1 MAAINGKVYLVGAGP
16 GDPKLITL
24 KGIECLQRADV
35 VIYDLL
41 INVKLLEHCPAHT
54 EKIYGGKMIGEQEKR
69 QAEIDR
75 LMIRHARTGKTVVRL
90 KGGDPFIF
98 GRGGEE
104 ALTLVE
110 AGIDFEI
117 VPGITSAIAAPA
129 YAGIPLTHRS
139 YSSSVALVTGHS
151 AALKA
156 DSAIRWEQLAT
167 GVDTLVILMGVGH
180 LREIAGRLIQHG
192 RSPETPISLVHWGT
206 TPQQKTLEG
215 TLADIAQKAEAVN
228 FRNPAAIVVGDVNTV
243 ARTTSVGLTKSRFS
257 VVGLS
262 SPAPGR
268 KPATFAEYLES
279 YGAEVIQFPTI
290 ETQPIPD
297 NTPLDRAIVIN
308 LSMYNWVIFTSVNA
322 VEYFYHYLRENGKD
336 SRLLGNARICAVG
349 QKTVETLDQIGIR
362 ADYVPSQY
370 RGAVLAAE
378 LEGVEGQKILLPRAL
393 IGTDDLPNG
402 LRDRGAIV
410 DTIPIYETVKAGA
423 EGRETLKA
431 DLQNGRIDMV
441 TFTSSSTVTNFLEM
455 FRSHSSATLLNQ
467 VHIAVI
473 GPSTEA
479 TAKANG
485 LTVDI
490 VAKQA
495 SVESLAEEIV
505 EFYTGKE
512 RKNESKKD

>member
-41 INVKLLEHCPAHT
+41 INVKLLEHCPAHI
-54 EKIYGGKMIGEQEKR
+54 EKIYGGKMIGEQEQR
-69 QAEIDR
+69 QSEIND
-75 LMIRHARTGKTVVRL
+75 LMIRHARAGKTVVRL

-110 AGIDFEI
+110 AGIDFEV

-139 YSSSVALVTGHS
+139 YSSSVAFVTGHS
-151 AALKA
+151 AALQT

-167 GVDTLVILMGVGH
+167 GVDTLVVLMGVGH

-192 RSPETPISLVHWGT
+192 RSPETPISLVYWGT

-215 TLADIAQKAEAVN
+215 TLADIAQKAEGVN
-228 FRNPAAIVVGDVNTV
+228 FRNPAAIVVGDVN
-243 ARTTSVGLTKSRFS
+243 ALREQLGWFD
-257 VVGLS
+257 
-262 SPAPGR
+262 R
-268 KPATFAEYLES
+268 KPLFGRRIIVTRARAQASDFAECLES

-290 ETQPIPD
+290 ETQPILD
-297 NTPLDRAIVIN
+297 NAALDRAIAQ
-308 LSMYNWVIFTSVNA
+308 LATYNWVIFTSVNA
-322 VEYFYHYLRENGKD
+322 VEYFYRHLRENGKD
-336 SRLLGNARICAVG
+336 ARSLGNARICAVG
-349 QKTVETLDQIGIR
+349 QKTVAALDQIGIR

-370 RGAVLAAE
+370 RGATLAAE
-378 LEGVEGQKILLPRAL
+378 LEGVKGQKILLPRAW
-393 IGTDDLPNG
+393 IAADDLPNG

-410 DTIPIYETVKAGA
+410 DAIPIYETIKAGA
-423 EGRETLKA
+423 EGREALEA
-431 DLQNGRIDMV
+431 DLHNGRIDMV

-455 FRSHSSATLLNQ
+455 FGSHPSAALLDQ

-473 GPSTEA
+473 GPSTTA
-479 TAKANG
+479 TAEAKG

-505 EFYTGKE
+505 KFYTPKE
-512 RKNESKKD
+512 KEK

>member
-1 MAAINGKVYLVGAGP
+1 MTAMNGKVYLVGAGP

-54 EKIYGGKMIGEQEKR
+54 KKIYGGKMIGEQEQR
-69 QAEIDR
+69 QAEIDD
-75 LMIRHARTGKTVVRL
+75 LMIRHAKTGKTVVRL

-110 AGIDFEI
+110 AGIDFEV

-139 YSSSVALVTGHS
+139 YSSSVAFVTGHS
-151 AALKA
+151 AALQA

-180 LREIAGRLIQHG
+180 LREIAARLIQHG
-192 RSPETPISLVHWGT
+192 RSPDTPISLVHWGT

-215 TLADIAQKAEAVN
+215 TLADIAQKSEAVN
-228 FRNPAAIVVGDVNTV
+228 FRNPAAIVVGDVNVLREQLRWFDQKPLFGRRIIVTR
-243 ARTTSVGLTKSRFS
+243 ARAQASD
-257 VVGLS
+257 
-262 SPAPGR
+262 
-268 KPATFAEYLES
+268 FAECLES

-290 ETQPIPD
+290 ETKPIL
-297 NTPLDRAIVIN
+297 NNAALDRATDQ
-308 LSMYNWVIFTSVNA
+308 LAMYNWVIFTSVNA
-322 VEYFYHYLRENGKD
+322 VEYFYCQLRENGKD
-336 SRLLGNARICAVG
+336 TRSFGNARICAVG
-349 QKTVETLDQIGIR
+349 QKTVAALDQIGIL

-370 RGAVLAAE
+370 RGVVLAAE
-378 LEGVEGQKILLPRAL
+378 LEGVEGQKILLPRAS
-393 IGTDDLPNG
+393 IAADDLPNG

-423 EGRETLKA
+423 EGREALEA
-431 DLQNGRIDMV
+431 DLHNGRIDMV

-455 FRSHSSATLLNQ
+455 FGSPPSTALLDQ

-479 TAKANG
+479 TVKAHG
-485 LTVDI
+485 FTADI
-490 VAKQA
+490 VAQQA
-495 SVESLAEEIV
+495 SVESLVEEIV
-505 EFYTGKE
+505 AFYTPKE
-512 RKNESKKD
+512 KEK

>member
-54 EKIYGGKMIGEQEKR
+54 EKIYGGKLIGEQAQR
-69 QAEIDR
+69 QAEIDD
-75 LMIRHARTGKTVVRL
+75 LMIRHARAGKTVVRL

-104 ALTLVE
+104 ALTLVG

-139 YSSSVALVTGHS
+139 YSSSVAFVTGHS

-156 DSAIRWEQLAT
+156 DSTIRWEQLAT
-167 GVDTLVILMGVGH
+167 GVDTLVVLMGVGH
-180 LREIAGRLIQHG
+180 LREIAARLIQHG
-192 RSPETPISLVHWGT
+192 RSPDTPISLIHWGT

-215 TLADIAQKAEAVN
+215 TLSDIVQKADAAN
-228 FRNPAAIVVGDVNTV
+228 FRNPAAIVIGKVNTL
-243 ARTTSVGLTKSRFS
+243 RKQLGWFD
-257 VVGLS
+257 
-262 SPAPGR
+262 R
-268 KPATFAEYLES
+268 KPLFDRRIIVTRARAQASDFAECLQS

-297 NTPLDRAIVIN
+297 NAALDQAIAQ
-308 LSMYNWVIFTSVNA
+308 LGTYNWIIFTSVNA
-322 VEYFYHYLRENGKD
+322 VEYFYRHLRENGKD
-336 SRLLGNARICAVG
+336 ARSLGNACICAVG
-349 QKTVETLDQIGIR
+349 SKTVAALDQIGIR
-362 ADYVPSQY
+362 TDYVPSQA
-370 RGAVLAAE
+370 RGAIVAAE
-378 LEGVEGQKILLPRAL
+378 LEGVRGQKILLPRAS
-393 IGTDDLPNG
+393 IAADDLPNG
-402 LRDRGAIV
+402 LHDRGAIV

-423 EGRETLKA
+423 DGRATIEGNLR
-431 DLQNGRIDMV
+431 NGRIDMV
-441 TFTSSSTVTNFLEM
+441 TFTSSSTITNFLEM
-455 FRSHSSATLLNQ
+455 FDSYPPAVLLNQ
-467 VHIAVI
+467 AHIAVI
-473 GPSTEA
+473 GPSTA
-479 TAKANG
+479 STAKAHG
-485 LTVDI
+485 LTIDI
-490 VAKQA
+490 VAKKA

-505 EFYTGKE
+505 KFYTRKE
-512 RKNESKKD
+512 KQT

>member
-24 KGIECLQRADV
+24 KGIECLRRADV

-41 INVKLLEHCPAHT
+41 INVKLLEHCPVHT
-54 EKIYGGKMIGEQEKR
+54 EKIYGGKMIGEQEER
-69 QAEIDR
+69 QTEIDD
-75 LMIRHARTGKTVVRL
+75 LMIRHATAGKTVVRL

-110 AGIDFEI
+110 AGIDFEV

-139 YSSSVALVTGHS
+139 YSSSVAFVTGHS

-167 GVDTLVILMGVGH
+167 SVDTLVILMGVGH
-180 LREIAGRLIQHG
+180 LREIAERLIQHG
-192 RSPETPISLVHWGT
+192 RSPNTPVSLVHWGT
-206 TPQQKTLEG
+206 TPQQKTVTG
-215 TLADIAQKAEAVN
+215 TLVDIAQKAEAVN
-228 FRNPAAIVVGDVNTV
+228 YRNPAVIVVGDVSILHKQLRWFDQKPLFGRRIIVTR
-243 ARTTSVGLTKSRFS
+243 ARAQASD
-257 VVGLS
+257 
-262 SPAPGR
+262 
-268 KPATFAEYLES
+268 FAECLES

-297 NTPLDRAIVIN
+297 NAALDRAIAQ
-308 LSMYNWVIFTSVNA
+308 LATYNWVIFTSVNA
-322 VEYFYHYLRENGKD
+322 VQYFYRHLRENGKD
-336 SRLLGNARICAVG
+336 ARSLGNARICAVG
-349 QKTVETLDQIGIR
+349 QKTVAALDQIGIH

-370 RGAVLAAE
+370 RGVVLAAE
-378 LEGVEGQKILLPRAL
+378 LEGVAGQKILLPCAS
-393 IGTDDLPNG
+393 IAADDLPNG

-410 DTIPIYETVKAGA
+410 DTIPIYETIKVGA
-423 EGRETLKA
+423 EGRETLEV
-431 DLQNGRIDMV
+431 DLHNGRIDMV

-455 FRSHSSATLLNQ
+455 FDSHSSAALLNQ

-479 TAKANG
+479 AAKANG

-495 SVESLAEEIV
+495 FVESLAEEIV
-505 EFYTGKE
+505 EFYREKE
-512 RKNESKKD
+512 KEK

>member
-54 EKIYGGKMIGEQEKR
+54 EKIYGGKMIGEQEER
-69 QAEIDR
+69 QAEIDG
-75 LMIRHARTGKTVVRL
+75 LMIRHAKAGKTVVRL

-129 YAGIPLTHRS
+129 YAGIPLTHRN
-139 YSSSVALVTGHS
+139 YSSSVAFVTGHS

-156 DSAIRWEQLAT
+156 DSTIHWQQLAT

-180 LREIAGRLIQHG
+180 LHEIAERLIQYG
-192 RSPETPISLVHWGT
+192 RAPDTPISLVHWGT

-215 TLADIAQKAEAVN
+215 TLADIAEKAEAVS
-228 FRNPAAIVVGDVNTV
+228 FRNPAAIVVGNINALREQLGWFD
-243 ARTTSVGLTKSRFS
+243 
-257 VVGLS
+257 
-262 SPAPGR
+262 R
-268 KPATFAEYLES
+268 KPLFGRRIIVTRARAQASDFAEFLES

-290 ETQPIPD
+290 ETRATPD
-297 NTPLDRAIVIN
+297 NAMLDRAIAQ
-308 LSMYNWVIFTSVNA
+308 LATYNWVIFTSVNA
-322 VEYFYHYLRENGKD
+322 VDYFYRHLRTNGKD
-336 SRLLGNARICAVG
+336 TRSLRNARICAVG
-349 QKTVETLDQIGIR
+349 EKTVAALDQVGIR
-362 ADYVPSQY
+362 ADYVPTQY

-378 LEGVEGQKILLPRAL
+378 LEDVKGQKILLPRAS
-393 IGTDDLPNG
+393 IAADDLPNG
-402 LRDRGAIV
+402 LRDRGAVV
-410 DTIPIYETVKAGA
+410 DAIPIYETVKTGA
-423 EGRETLKA
+423 EGRDALEA
-431 DLQNGRIDMV
+431 DLHNGRIDMV
-441 TFTSSSTVTNFLEM
+441 TFTSSSTVTNLLEI
-455 FRSHSSATLLNQ
+455 FDSHSLAALLDQ

-473 GPSTEA
+473 GPSTAATVEA
-479 TAKANG
+479 HG
-485 LTVDI
+485 LTADI
-490 VAKQA
+490 IAKKA
-495 SVESLAEEIV
+495 SVEVLAEEIV
-505 EFYTGKE
+505 MFYTGKE
-512 RKNESKKD
+512 KKK

>member
-24 KGIECLQRADV
+24 KGIECLQHADV

-54 EKIYGGKMIGEQEKR
+54 EKIYGGKMIGEQEER
-69 QAEIDR
+69 QAEIDD
-75 LMIRHARTGKTVVRL
+75 LMIQHAKAGKTVVRL

-110 AGIDFEI
+110 AGINFEV

-129 YAGIPLTHRS
+129 YAGIPLTHRN
-139 YSSSVALVTGHS
+139 YSSSVAFVTGHS

-156 DSAIRWEQLAT
+156 DSAVRWEQLAT

-180 LREIAGRLIQHG
+180 LREIAERLVQHG
-192 RSPETPISLVHWGT
+192 RAPDTPISLIHWGT
-206 TPQQKTLEG
+206 TPQQETLEG
-215 TLADIAQKAEAVN
+215 TLANIAQKAEEVN
-228 FRNPAAIVVGDVNTV
+228 FRNPAAIVVGDVNALREQLGWFDQKPLFGRRIIVTR
-243 ARTTSVGLTKSRFS
+243 ARAQASD
-257 VVGLS
+257 
-262 SPAPGR
+262 
-268 KPATFAEYLES
+268 FAECLES

-290 ETQPIPD
+290 ETRPIPD
-297 NTPLDRAIVIN
+297 NAVLDRAIAQ
-308 LSMYNWVIFTSVNA
+308 LATYNWIIFTSVNA
-322 VEYFYHYLRENGKD
+322 VEYFYRHLRENGKD
-336 SRLLGNARICAVG
+336 TRSLGKARICAVG
-349 QKTVETLDQIGIR
+349 QKTVAALDKIGIR

-378 LEGVEGQKILLPRAL
+378 LEGVEGQKILLPRAS
-393 IGTDDLPNG
+393 IAADDLPNG
-402 LRDRGAIV
+402 LQDRGAVV
-410 DTIPIYETVKAGA
+410 DAIPIYETVKAGA
-423 EGRETLKA
+423 EGREALET
-431 DLQNGRIDMV
+431 DLYNGRIDMV

-455 FRSHSSATLLNQ
+455 LDSQPSTALLDQ

-473 GPSTEA
+473 GPSTEV
-479 TAKANG
+479 TANANG

-490 VAKQA
+490 IAKQA
-495 SVESLAEEIV
+495 SVESLAAEIIK
-505 EFYTGKE
+505 FYREKGKE
-512 RKNESKKD
+512 K

>member
-1 MAAINGKVYLVGAGP
+1 MTAMNGKVYLVGAGP

-54 EKIYGGKMIGEQEKR
+54 KKIYGGKMIGEQEQR
-69 QAEIDR
+69 QAEIDD
-75 LMIRHARTGKTVVRL
+75 LMIRHAKTGKTVVRL

-110 AGIDFEI
+110 AGIDFEV

-139 YSSSVALVTGHS
+139 YSSSVAFVTGHS
-151 AALKA
+151 AALQA

-180 LREIAGRLIQHG
+180 LREIAARLIQHG
-192 RSPETPISLVHWGT
+192 RSPDTPISLVHWGT

-215 TLADIAQKAEAVN
+215 TLADIAQKSEAVN
-228 FRNPAAIVVGDVNTV
+228 FRNPAAIVVGDVNVLREQLRWFDQKPLFGRRIIVTR
-243 ARTTSVGLTKSRFS
+243 ARAQASD
-257 VVGLS
+257 
-262 SPAPGR
+262 
-268 KPATFAEYLES
+268 FAECLES

-297 NTPLDRAIVIN
+297 NAALGRAIAQ
-308 LSMYNWVIFTSVNA
+308 LSTYNWVIFTSVNA
-322 VEYFYHYLRENGKD
+322 VEYFYRHLRENSKD
-336 SRLLGNARICAVG
+336 TRSFGNARICAVG
-349 QKTVETLDQIGIR
+349 QKTVAALDQIGIR

-378 LEGVEGQKILLPRAL
+378 LEGVVGQKILLPRAS
-393 IGTDDLPNG
+393 IAADDLPNG

-423 EGRETLKA
+423 EGREVLEA
-431 DLQNGRIDMV
+431 DLHNGRIDMV

-455 FRSHSSATLLNQ
+455 FGSPPSTALLDQ

-479 TAKANG
+479 TVKAHG
-485 LTVDI
+485 FTADI
-490 VAKQA
+490 LAQQA

-505 EFYTGKE
+505 KFYTGKE
-512 RKNESKKD
+512 KRT

>member
-1 MAAINGKVYLVGAGP
+1 MAAMNGKIYLVGAGP

-54 EKIYGGKMIGEQEKR
+54 EKIYGGKMIGEQEQR
-69 QAEIDR
+69 QAEIDH
-75 LMIRHARTGKTVVRL
+75 LMIRYAKAGKIVVRL

-104 ALTLVE
+104 ALTLVD

-129 YAGIPLTHRS
+129 YAGIPLTHRN
-139 YSSSVALVTGHS
+139 YSSSVAFVTGHS

-156 DSAIRWEQLAT
+156 DSTIHWEQLAT
-167 GVDTLVILMGVGH
+167 GIDTLVVLMGVGH
-180 LREIAGRLIQHG
+180 LREIAERLVQHG
-192 RSPETPISLVHWGT
+192 RSPDTPISLIHWGT

-228 FRNPAAIVVGDVNTV
+228 FRNPAAIVVGDVN
-243 ARTTSVGLTKSRFS
+243 ALRGQ
-257 VVGLS
+257 LS
-262 SPAPGR
+262 WFDR
-268 KPATFAEYLES
+268 KPLFGRRIIVTRARAQASDFAERLES

-290 ETQPIPD
+290 ETQPIP
-297 NTPLDRAIVIN
+297 NNAVLDEVITQ
-308 LSMYNWVIFTSVNA
+308 LGTYNWVIFTSVNA
-322 VEYFYHYLRENGKD
+322 VNYFYHRLRENGKD
-336 SRLLGNARICAVG
+336 TRSFGNARICAVG
-349 QKTVETLDQIGIR
+349 QKTVAALDQIGVR
-362 ADYVPSQY
+362 VDYVPSQY

-378 LEGVEGQKILLPRAL
+378 LEDVNGQKILLPRAS
-393 IGTDDLPNG
+393 IAADDLPNG

-410 DTIPIYETVKAGA
+410 DVIPIYETVKAGV
-423 EGRETLKA
+423 EGREALEA
-431 DLQNGRIDMV
+431 DLHTGRIDMV

-455 FRSHSSATLLNQ
+455 FDSTPPAARLDQ
-467 VHIAVI
+467 VLIAVI

-479 TAKANG
+479 TAKAHG

-495 SVESLAEEIV
+495 SVEALVEEII
-505 EFYTGKE
+505 EFYREKE
-512 RKNESKKD
+512 RQK

>member
-1 MAAINGKVYLVGAGP
+1 MTAMNGKVYLVGAGP

-54 EKIYGGKMIGEQEKR
+54 KKIYGGKMIGEQEQR
-69 QAEIDR
+69 QAEIDD
-75 LMIRHARTGKTVVRL
+75 LMIRHARAGKTVVRL

-110 AGIDFEI
+110 AGIDFEV

-139 YSSSVALVTGHS
+139 YSSSVAFITGHS
-151 AALKA
+151 AALQA

-180 LREIAGRLIQHG
+180 LHEIVARLIQHG
-192 RSPETPISLVHWGT
+192 RSPETPISLIHWGT

-215 TLADIAQKAEAVN
+215 TLTDIAEKAETVN
-228 FRNPAAIVVGDVNTV
+228 FRNPAAIVVGDVNALREQLNWFDQKPLFGRRVIVTR
-243 ARTTSVGLTKSRFS
+243 ARAQASG
-257 VVGLS
+257 
-262 SPAPGR
+262 
-268 KPATFAEYLES
+268 FAECLES

-290 ETQPIPD
+290 ETEPIPD
-297 NTPLDRAIVIN
+297 NAALDRAIAQ
-308 LSMYNWVIFTSVNA
+308 LSTYNWVIFTSVNA
-322 VEYFYHYLRENGKD
+322 VEYFYRHLRENGKD
-336 SRLLGNARICAVG
+336 ARSLGDARICAVG
-349 QKTVETLDQIGIR
+349 QKTVATLDQIGIR

-370 RGAVLAAE
+370 RGTVLAAE
-378 LEGVEGQKILLPRAL
+378 LEGVDGQKILLPRAS
-393 IGTDDLPNG
+393 IAADDLPNG

-423 EGRETLKA
+423 EGREALEA
-431 DLQNGRIDMV
+431 DLHNGRIDMV

-455 FRSHSSATLLNQ
+455 FGSPPSTALLDQ

-479 TAKANG
+479 TVEAHR

-505 EFYTGKE
+505 KFYTGKE
-512 RKNESKKD
+512 KWI

>member
-41 INVKLLEHCPAHT
+41 INVELLEHCPAHT
-54 EKIYGGKMIGEQEKR
+54 EKIYGGKMIGEQEER
-69 QAEIDR
+69 QAEIDD
-75 LMIRHARTGKTVVRL
+75 LMIQHAKVGKTVVRL

-110 AGIDFEI
+110 AGINFEV

-139 YSSSVALVTGHS
+139 YSSSVAFVTGHS

-156 DSAIRWEQLAT
+156 DSGIHWEQLAT

-180 LREIAGRLIQHG
+180 LREIAARLIQHG
-192 RSPETPISLVHWGT
+192 RSPDTPISLVHWGT
-206 TPQQKTLEG
+206 TPQQKTVAG

-228 FRNPAAIVVGDVNTV
+228 FRNPAAIVVGDVNILREQLRWFDQKPLFGRRIIVTR
-243 ARTTSVGLTKSRFS
+243 ARAQASG
-257 VVGLS
+257 
-262 SPAPGR
+262 
-268 KPATFAEYLES
+268 FAECLES

-297 NTPLDRAIVIN
+297 NAALDRATAE
-308 LSMYNWVIFTSVNA
+308 LSTYNWIIFTSVNA
-322 VEYFYHYLRENGKD
+322 VEYFYRHVRTNGKD
-336 SRLLGNARICAVG
+336 TRSLGNARICAVG
-349 QKTVETLDQIGIR
+349 QKTVSALDQIGIR

-370 RGAVLAAE
+370 RGAVLAVE
-378 LEGVEGQKILLPRAL
+378 LEDVDGQKILLPRAS
-393 IGTDDLPNG
+393 IAVDDLPNG

-410 DTIPIYETVKAGA
+410 DAIPIYETIKAGA
-423 EGRETLKA
+423 EGREAVEA
-431 DLQNGRIDMV
+431 DLHNGRINMV

-455 FRSHSSATLLNQ
+455 FGSPPSTALFNR

-505 EFYTGKE
+505 EFYREKE
-512 RKNESKKD
+512 REK

>member
-54 EKIYGGKMIGEQEKR
+54 EKIYGGKLIGEQAQR
-69 QAEIDR
+69 QAEIDD
-75 LMIRHARTGKTVVRL
+75 LMIRHARAGKTVVRL

-104 ALTLVE
+104 ALTLVG

-139 YSSSVALVTGHS
+139 YSSSVAFVTGHS

-156 DSAIRWEQLAT
+156 DSTIRWEQLAT
-167 GVDTLVILMGVGH
+167 GVDTLVVLMGVGH
-180 LREIAGRLIQHG
+180 LREIAARLIQHG
-192 RSPETPISLVHWGT
+192 RSPDTPISLIHWGT

-215 TLADIAQKAEAVN
+215 TLSDIVQKADAAN
-228 FRNPAAIVVGDVNTV
+228 FRNPAAIVIGKVNTL
-243 ARTTSVGLTKSRFS
+243 RKQLGWFD
-257 VVGLS
+257 
-262 SPAPGR
+262 R
-268 KPATFAEYLES
+268 KPLFDRRIIVTRARAQASDFAECLQS

-297 NTPLDRAIVIN
+297 NAALDQAIAQ
-308 LSMYNWVIFTSVNA
+308 LATYNWVIFTSVNA
-322 VEYFYHYLRENGKD
+322 VEYFYRQLRENGKD
-336 SRLLGNARICAVG
+336 TRSLSNACICSVG
-349 QKTVETLDQIGIR
+349 SKTVAALDQIGIR
-362 ADYVPSQY
+362 TDYVPSQA
-370 RGAVLAAE
+370 RGAIVAAE
-378 LEGVEGQKILLPRAL
+378 LEGVRGQKILLPRAS
-393 IGTDDLPNG
+393 IAADDLPNG
-402 LRDRGAIV
+402 LHDRGAIV

-423 EGRETLKA
+423 DGRATIEGNLR
-431 DLQNGRIDMV
+431 NGRIDMV
-441 TFTSSSTVTNFLEM
+441 TFTSSSTITNFLEM
-455 FRSHSSATLLNQ
+455 FDSHPPAVLLNQ
-467 VHIAVI
+467 AHIAVI
-473 GPSTEA
+473 GPSTAA
-479 TAKANG
+479 TAKAHG

-490 VAKQA
+490 IAKKA

-505 EFYTGKE
+505 KFYTRKE
-512 RKNESKKD
+512 KQT

>member
-1 MAAINGKVYLVGAGP
+1 MTAMNGKVYLVGAGP

-54 EKIYGGKMIGEQEKR
+54 KKIYGGKMIGEQEQR
-69 QAEIDR
+69 QAEIDD
-75 LMIRHARTGKTVVRL
+75 LMIRHAKTGKTVVRL

-110 AGIDFEI
+110 AGIDFEV

-139 YSSSVALVTGHS
+139 YSSSVAFVTGHS
-151 AALKA
+151 AALQA

-180 LREIAGRLIQHG
+180 LREIAARLIQHG
-192 RSPETPISLVHWGT
+192 RSPDTPISLVHWGT

-215 TLADIAQKAEAVN
+215 TLADIAQKSEAVN
-228 FRNPAAIVVGDVNTV
+228 FRNPAAIVVGDVNVLREQLRWFDQKPLFGRRIIVTR
-243 ARTTSVGLTKSRFS
+243 ARAQASD
-257 VVGLS
+257 
-262 SPAPGR
+262 
-268 KPATFAEYLES
+268 FAECLES

-297 NTPLDRAIVIN
+297 NAALGRAIAQ
-308 LSMYNWVIFTSVNA
+308 LSTYNWVIFTSVNA
-322 VEYFYHYLRENGKD
+322 VEYFYRHLRENSKD
-336 SRLLGNARICAVG
+336 TRSFGNARICAVG
-349 QKTVETLDQIGIR
+349 QKTVAALDQIGIL

-370 RGAVLAAE
+370 RGVVLAAE
-378 LEGVEGQKILLPRAL
+378 LEGVEGQKILLPRAS
-393 IGTDDLPNG
+393 IAADDLPNG

-423 EGRETLKA
+423 EGREALEA
-431 DLQNGRIDMV
+431 DLHNGRIDMV

-455 FRSHSSATLLNQ
+455 FGSPPSTALLDQ

-479 TAKANG
+479 TVKAHG
-485 LTVDI
+485 FTADI
-490 VAKQA
+490 VAQQA
-495 SVESLAEEIV
+495 SVESLTEEIV
-505 EFYTGKE
+505 KFYTGKE
-512 RKNESKKD
+512 KRT

>member
-24 KGIECLQRADV
+24 RGIECLQRADV

-41 INVKLLEHCPAHT
+41 INVKVLEHCPAHT
-54 EKIYGGKMIGEQEKR
+54 KKIYGGKMIGEQQQR
-69 QAEIDR
+69 QAEIDD
-75 LMIRHARTGKTVVRL
+75 LMIQHARAGKTVVRL

-110 AGIDFEI
+110 AGIDFEV

-129 YAGIPLTHRS
+129 YAGIPLTHRN
-139 YSSSVALVTGHS
+139 YSSSVAVVTGHS

-156 DSAIRWEQLAT
+156 DSTIHWEQLAT

-180 LREIAGRLIQHG
+180 LREIAGRLIQYG
-192 RSPETPISLVHWGT
+192 RSPDTPISLVHWGT

-215 TLADIAQKAEAVN
+215 TLADIAQQAEAVN
-228 FRNPAAIVVGDVNTV
+228 FRNPAAIVVGDVNIL
-243 ARTTSVGLTKSRFS
+243 RQQLGWFD
-257 VVGLS
+257 
-262 SPAPGR
+262 R
-268 KPATFAEYLES
+268 KPLFGRRIIVTRARAQASDFAECLES

-297 NTPLDRAIVIN
+297 NAALDRAIDQ
-308 LSMYNWVIFTSVNA
+308 LSTYNWVIFTSVNA
-322 VEYFYHYLRENGKD
+322 VEYFYHHLWVNGKD
-336 SRLLGNARICAVG
+336 TRSFGNARICAVG
-349 QKTVETLDQIGIR
+349 QKTVVALNQIGIR
-362 ADYVPSQY
+362 ADYIPSQY

-378 LEGVEGQKILLPRAL
+378 LEDVAGQKILLPRAS
-393 IGTDDLPNG
+393 IAADDLPNG
-402 LRDRGAIV
+402 LQERGAIV
-410 DTIPIYETVKAGA
+410 DAIPIYETVKAGA
-423 EGRETLKA
+423 EGREALEA
-431 DLQNGRIDMV
+431 DLHNGRIDTV

-455 FRSHSSATLLNQ
+455 FDSHSSAVLLDQ

-473 GPSTEA
+473 GPSTAA
-479 TAKANG
+479 TAKAHG
-485 LTVDI
+485 LKVDM

-495 SVESLAEEIV
+495 SVESLAEGIIK
-505 EFYTGKE
+505 FYTEKE
-512 RKNESKKD
+512 KQA

>member
-1 MAAINGKVYLVGAGP
+1 MTAMNGKVYLVGAGP

-54 EKIYGGKMIGEQEKR
+54 KKIYGGKMIGEQEQR
-69 QAEIDR
+69 QAEIDD
-75 LMIRHARTGKTVVRL
+75 LMIRHAKTGKTVVRL

-104 ALTLVE
+104 ALTLVQ
-110 AGIDFEI
+110 AGIDFEV

-139 YSSSVALVTGHS
+139 YSSSVAFVTGHS
-151 AALKA
+151 AALQA

-180 LREIAGRLIQHG
+180 LREIAARLIQHG
-192 RSPETPISLVHWGT
+192 RSPDTPISLVHWGT

-215 TLADIAQKAEAVN
+215 TLADIAQKSEAVN
-228 FRNPAAIVVGDVNTV
+228 FRNPAAIVVGDVNVLREQLRWFDQKPLFGRRIIVTR
-243 ARTTSVGLTKSRFS
+243 ARAQASD
-257 VVGLS
+257 
-262 SPAPGR
+262 
-268 KPATFAEYLES
+268 FAECLES

-297 NTPLDRAIVIN
+297 NAALGRAIAQ
-308 LSMYNWVIFTSVNA
+308 LSTYNWVIFTSVNA
-322 VEYFYHYLRENGKD
+322 VEYFYRHLRENSKD
-336 SRLLGNARICAVG
+336 TRSFGNARICAVG
-349 QKTVETLDQIGIR
+349 QKTVAALDQIGIL

-370 RGAVLAAE
+370 RGVVLAAE
-378 LEGVEGQKILLPRAL
+378 LEGVEGQKILLPRAS
-393 IGTDDLPNG
+393 IAADDLPNG

-423 EGRETLKA
+423 EGREALEA
-431 DLQNGRIDMV
+431 DLHNGRIDMV

-455 FRSHSSATLLNQ
+455 FGSPPSTALLDQ

-479 TAKANG
+479 TVKAHG
-485 LTVDI
+485 FTADI
-490 VAKQA
+490 LAQQA
-495 SVESLAEEIV
+495 SVESLTEEIV
-505 EFYTGKE
+505 KFYTGKE
-512 RKNESKKD
+512 KRT

>member
-54 EKIYGGKMIGEQEKR
+54 EKIYGGKMIGEQEER
-69 QAEIDR
+69 QAEIDD
-75 LMIRHARTGKTVVRL
+75 LMIRYARAGKTVVRL

-110 AGIDFEI
+110 AGIDFEV

-139 YSSSVALVTGHS
+139 YSSSVAFVTGHS

-156 DSAIRWEQLAT
+156 DSGIRWEQLAT

-180 LREIAGRLIQHG
+180 LREIAERLIQHG
-192 RSPETPISLVHWGT
+192 RSPETPISLIHWGT
-206 TPQQKTLEG
+206 TPQQKILAG
-215 TLADIAQKAEAVN
+215 TLVDIAQKAEEVN
-228 FRNPAAIVVGDVNTV
+228 FRNPAAIVVGDVNILHEQL
-243 ARTTSVGLTKSRFS
+243 RWFD
-257 VVGLS
+257 
-262 SPAPGR
+262 R
-268 KPATFAEYLES
+268 KPLFGRRIIVTRARAQASDFAECLES

-297 NTPLDRAIVIN
+297 NAALDKAIAQ
-308 LSMYNWVIFTSVNA
+308 LSTYNWVIFTSVNA
-322 VEYFYHYLRENGKD
+322 VEYFYRYLRESGKD
-336 SRLLGNARICAVG
+336 ARSLGNAHICAVG
-349 QKTVETLDQIGIR
+349 EKTVAALDQIGIR
-362 ADYVPSQY
+362 TDYVPSQY
-370 RGAVLAAE
+370 RGTVLASE
-378 LEGVEGQKILLPRAL
+378 LEGVEGQKILLPRAS
-393 IGTDDLPNG
+393 IAADDLPNG

-410 DTIPIYETVKAGA
+410 DAIPIYETVKAGM
-423 EGRETLKA
+423 ERREALET
-431 DLQNGRIDMV
+431 DLHNGQIDMV

-455 FRSHSSATLLNQ
+455 FSSHPSAALLNQ

-479 TAKANG
+479 TAKTNG
-485 LTVDI
+485 LIVDI

-505 EFYTGKE
+505 KFYTGKE
-512 RKNESKKD
+512 K

>member
-41 INVKLLEHCPAHT
+41 INVKLLEHCPAHA
-54 EKIYGGKMIGEQEKR
+54 EKIYGGKMIGEQEQR
-69 QAEIDR
+69 QAEIDA
-75 LMIRHARTGKTVVRL
+75 LMIRHARASKTVVRL

-110 AGIDFEI
+110 AGINFEV

-129 YAGIPLTHRS
+129 YAGIPLTHRN
-139 YSSSVALVTGHS
+139 YSSSVAFVTGHS

-180 LREIAGRLIQHG
+180 LREITVRLIQHG
-192 RSPETPISLVHWGT
+192 RSPDTPISLVHWGT
-206 TPQQKTLEG
+206 TPQQKTLDG
-215 TLADIAQKAEAVN
+215 TLVDIAQKAEEVN
-228 FRNPAAIVVGDVNTV
+228 FRNPAAIVVGDVNTLREQLRWFDQKPLFGRRIIV
-243 ARTTSVGLTKSRFS
+243 TRARTQASN
-257 VVGLS
+257 
-262 SPAPGR
+262 
-268 KPATFAEYLES
+268 FAECLES

-290 ETQPIPD
+290 ETQPILD
-297 NTPLDRAIVIN
+297 NAALDKAIDQ
-308 LSMYNWVIFTSVNA
+308 LSTYNWVIFTSVNA
-322 VEYFYHYLRENGKD
+322 VEYFYRHLRANGKD
-336 SRLLGNARICAVG
+336 ARSLGNARICAVG
-349 QKTVETLDQIGIR
+349 QKTVAALDQIGIR
-362 ADYVPSQY
+362 TDYVPSQY

-378 LEGVEGQKILLPRAL
+378 LEGVKGRKILLPRAS
-393 IGTDDLPNG
+393 IAADDLPNG

-410 DTIPIYETVKAGA
+410 DAIPIYETVKAGA
-423 EGRETLKA
+423 EGREALAA
-431 DLQNGRIDMV
+431 DLYNGRIDMV

-455 FRSHSSATLLNQ
+455 FGSHPSAALLDQ

-473 GPSTEA
+473 GPSTES
-479 TAKANG
+479 TAKADG

-505 EFYTGKE
+505 KFYAGKE
-512 RKNESKKD
+512 KRT

>member
-1 MAAINGKVYLVGAGP
+1 MTAMNGKVYLVGAGP

-54 EKIYGGKMIGEQEKR
+54 KKIYGGKMIGEQEQR
-69 QAEIDR
+69 QAEIDD
-75 LMIRHARTGKTVVRL
+75 LMIRHAKTGKTVVRL

-110 AGIDFEI
+110 AGIDFEV

-139 YSSSVALVTGHS
+139 YSSSVAFVTGHS
-151 AALKA
+151 AALQA

-180 LREIAGRLIQHG
+180 LREIAARLIQHG
-192 RSPETPISLVHWGT
+192 RSPDTPISLVHWGT

-215 TLADIAQKAEAVN
+215 TLADIAQKSEAVN
-228 FRNPAAIVVGDVNTV
+228 FRNPAAIVVGKVNTLRKQLGWFDRQPLFGRRIIV
-243 ARTTSVGLTKSRFS
+243 TRARAQASD
-257 VVGLS
+257 
-262 SPAPGR
+262 
-268 KPATFAEYLES
+268 FAECLQS

-297 NTPLDRAIVIN
+297 NAALDQAIGQ
-308 LSMYNWVIFTSVNA
+308 LGTYNWVIFTSVNA
-322 VEYFYHYLRENGKD
+322 VEYFYRHLRENGKD
-336 SRLLGNARICAVG
+336 ARSLGNACICAVG
-349 QKTVETLDQIGIR
+349 SKTVAALDQIGIR
-362 ADYVPSQY
+362 TDYVPSQA
-370 RGAVLAAE
+370 RGAIVAAE
-378 LEGVEGQKILLPRAL
+378 LEGVQGQKILLPRAS
-393 IGTDDLPNG
+393 IAADDLPNG
-402 LRDRGAIV
+402 LHDRGAIV

-423 EGRETLKA
+423 EGREALEA
-431 DLQNGRIDMV
+431 DLHNGRIDMV

-455 FRSHSSATLLNQ
+455 FGSPPSTALLDQ

-479 TAKANG
+479 TVKAHG
-485 LTVDI
+485 FTADI
-490 VAKQA
+490 VAQQA
-495 SVESLAEEIV
+495 SVESLVEEIV
-505 EFYTGKE
+505 AFYTPKE
-512 RKNESKKD
+512 KEK

>member
-69 QAEIDR
+69 QTEIDD
-75 LMIRHARTGKTVVRL
+75 LMIRYAKAGKTVVRL

-110 AGIDFEI
+110 AGIDFEV

-139 YSSSVALVTGHS
+139 YSSSVAFVTGHS

-156 DSAIRWEQLAT
+156 DSTIHWERLAT

-180 LREIAGRLIQHG
+180 LREIAERLIQHG
-192 RSPETPISLVHWGT
+192 RSPDTPISLIHWGT

-215 TLADIAQKAEAVN
+215 TLVDITQKAEAVN
-228 FRNPAAIVVGDVNTV
+228 FRNPAAIIVGNVN
-243 ARTTSVGLTKSRFS
+243 ALREQLRWFD
-257 VVGLS
+257 
-262 SPAPGR
+262 R
-268 KPATFAEYLES
+268 KPLFGRRIIVTRARAQASDFAECLES
-279 YGAEVIQFPTI
+279 YGAAVIQFPTI

-297 NTPLDRAIVIN
+297 NAALDKAIDQ
-308 LSMYNWVIFTSVNA
+308 LAMYNWVIFTSVNA
-322 VEYFYHYLRENGKD
+322 VGYFYCHLREKGKD
-336 SRLLGNARICAVG
+336 TRSLGNARICAVG
-349 QKTVETLDQIGIR
+349 PKTVAALDQIGIR
-362 ADYVPSQY
+362 ADYVPSQS
-370 RGAVLAAE
+370 RGVVVGAE
-378 LEGVEGQKILLPRAL
+378 LEDVKGQKILLPRTSIAA
-393 IGTDDLPNG
+393 DDLPNG
-402 LRDRGAIV
+402 LRDRGAVV
-410 DTIPIYETVKAGA
+410 DAIPIYETVKAGA
-423 EGRETLKA
+423 EEREAIEA
-431 DLQNGRIDMV
+431 DLHNGQINMV

-455 FRSHSSATLLNQ
+455 FGSHPLAALLDQ
-467 VHIAVI
+467 AHIAVI
-473 GPSTEA
+473 GPSTAA
-479 TAKANG
+479 TAEAHG

-495 SVESLAEEIV
+495 SVESLTEEIV
-505 EFYTGKE
+505 EFYTRKDKE
-512 RKNESKKD
+512 K

>member
-41 INVKLLEHCPAHT
+41 INVKLLEHCPTHT
-54 EKIYGGKMIGEQEKR
+54 EEIYGGKMIGEQEER
-69 QAEIDR
+69 QAEIDD
-75 LMIRHARTGKTVVRL
+75 LMIRHARAGKTVVRL

-104 ALTLVE
+104 ALTLVK
-110 AGIDFEI
+110 AGIDFEV

-139 YSSSVALVTGHS
+139 YSSSVAFVTGHS

-156 DSAIRWEQLAT
+156 DSAIHWEQLAT

-180 LREIAGRLIQHG
+180 LGEIATRLVQHG
-192 RSPETPISLVHWGT
+192 RAPETPISLVHWGT

-215 TLADIAQKAEAVN
+215 TLVDIAKKAEAVN
-228 FRNPAAIVVGDVNTV
+228 FRNPAAIVVGDVN
-243 ARTTSVGLTKSRFS
+243 ALRKQLRWFD
-257 VVGLS
+257 
-262 SPAPGR
+262 R
-268 KPATFAEYLES
+268 KPLFGHRIIVTRARAQASDFAECLES

-297 NTPLDRAIVIN
+297 NAALGRAIAQ
-308 LSMYNWVIFTSVNA
+308 LSTYNWVIFTSVNA
-322 VEYFYHYLRENGKD
+322 VEYFYRQLRENGKD
-336 SRLLGNARICAVG
+336 ARSLGNARICAVG
-349 QKTVETLDQIGIR
+349 QKTVAALDQIGIL

-378 LEGVEGQKILLPRAL
+378 LEGVDGQKILLPRAS
-393 IGTDDLPNG
+393 IAADDLPNG

-410 DTIPIYETVKAGA
+410 DTIPVYETVKAGA
-423 EGRETLKA
+423 EGREALEA
-431 DLQNGRIDMV
+431 DLHNGRIDMV

-455 FRSHSSATLLNQ
+455 FGSPPPAALLDQ

-479 TAKANG
+479 TAKANR
-485 LTVDI
+485 LTVDM

-495 SVESLAEEIV
+495 SVESLTEEIV
-505 EFYTGKE
+505 EFYKE
-512 RKNESKKD
+512 KEMNE

>member
-1 MAAINGKVYLVGAGP
+1 MTAMNGKVYLVGAGP

-54 EKIYGGKMIGEQEKR
+54 KKIYGGKMIGEQEQR
-69 QAEIDR
+69 QAEIDD
-75 LMIRHARTGKTVVRL
+75 LMIRHAKTGKTVVRL

-110 AGIDFEI
+110 AGIDFEV

-139 YSSSVALVTGHS
+139 YSSSVAFVTGHS
-151 AALKA
+151 AALQA

-180 LREIAGRLIQHG
+180 LREIAARLIQHG
-192 RSPETPISLVHWGT
+192 RSPDTPISLVHWGT

-215 TLADIAQKAEAVN
+215 TLADIAQKSEAVN
-228 FRNPAAIVVGDVNTV
+228 FRNPAAIVVGDVNVLREQLRWFDQKPLFGRRIIVTR
-243 ARTTSVGLTKSRFS
+243 ARAQASD
-257 VVGLS
+257 
-262 SPAPGR
+262 
-268 KPATFAEYLES
+268 FAECLES

-297 NTPLDRAIVIN
+297 NAALGRAIAQ
-308 LSMYNWVIFTSVNA
+308 LSTYNWVIFTSVNA
-322 VEYFYHYLRENGKD
+322 VEYFYRHLRENSKD
-336 SRLLGNARICAVG
+336 TRSFGNARICAVG
-349 QKTVETLDQIGIR
+349 QKTVAALDQIGIL

-370 RGAVLAAE
+370 RGVVLAAE
-378 LEGVEGQKILLPRAL
+378 LEGVEGQKILLPRAS
-393 IGTDDLPNG
+393 IAADDLPNG

-423 EGRETLKA
+423 EGREALEA
-431 DLQNGRIDMV
+431 DLHNGRIDMV

-455 FRSHSSATLLNQ
+455 FGSPPSTALLDQ

-479 TAKANG
+479 TVKAHG
-485 LTVDI
+485 FTADI
-490 VAKQA
+490 VAQQA

-505 EFYTGKE
+505 AFYTPKE
-512 RKNESKKD
+512 KEK

>member
-41 INVKLLEHCPAHT
+41 INVKLLEHCPAYT
-54 EKIYGGKMIGEQEKR
+54 EKIYGGKMIGEQEQR
-69 QAEIDR
+69 QAEIDN
-75 LMIRHARTGKTVVRL
+75 LMIQHARAGKTVVRL

-139 YSSSVALVTGHS
+139 YSSSVAFVTGHS

-156 DSAIRWEQLAT
+156 DSTIHWEQLAT

-180 LREIAGRLIQHG
+180 LREIAARLIQYG
-192 RSPETPISLVHWGT
+192 RSPETLISLVHWGT

-215 TLADIAQKAEAVN
+215 TLADIAQKVEEVN
-228 FRNPAAIVVGDVNTV
+228 FHNPAAIVVGDVNIL
-243 ARTTSVGLTKSRFS
+243 REQLGWFD
-257 VVGLS
+257 
-262 SPAPGR
+262 R
-268 KPATFAEYLES
+268 KPLFGRRIIVTRARAQASDFAECLES
-279 YGAEVIQFPTI
+279 HGAEVIQFPTI

-297 NTPLDRAIVIN
+297 NAALDRAIDQ
-308 LSMYNWVIFTSVNA
+308 LTTYNWIIFTSANA
-322 VEYFYHYLRENGKD
+322 VEYFYRHLRENGKD
-336 SRLLGNARICAVG
+336 IRSFGNARICAVG
-349 QKTVETLDQIGIR
+349 QKTVAALDQVGIR
-362 ADYVPSQY
+362 VDYVPSQS
-370 RGAVLAAE
+370 RGAVVAAE
-378 LEGVEGQKILLPRAL
+378 LEGVKGQKILLPRAS
-393 IGTDDLPNG
+393 IAADDLPNG
-402 LRDRGAIV
+402 LQDRGAVV
-410 DTIPIYETVKAGA
+410 DVIPIYETVKAGA
-423 EGRETLKA
+423 EGREALEA
-431 DLQNGRIDMV
+431 DLHNGRIDMV

-455 FRSHSSATLLNQ
+455 FDSHPPAILLDQ
-467 VHIAVI
+467 VHTAVI
-473 GPSTEA
+473 GPSTA
-479 TAKANG
+479 VTAKAHG
-485 LTVDI
+485 LMVDI

-495 SVESLAEEIV
+495 SVESLAEEIIK
-505 EFYTGKE
+505 FYTEKE
-512 RKNESKKD
+512 KQT

>member
-54 EKIYGGKMIGEQEKR
+54 EKIYGGKMIGEQEQR
-69 QAEIDR
+69 QAEIDD
-75 LMIRHARTGKTVVRL
+75 LMIRHAQAGKTVVRL

-139 YSSSVALVTGHS
+139 YSSSVAFVTGHS

-156 DSAIRWEQLAT
+156 DSAIHWEQLAT

-180 LREIAGRLIQHG
+180 LREIAARLIQHG
-192 RSPETPISLVHWGT
+192 RSPDTPISLVHWGT

-215 TLADIAQKAEAVN
+215 TLADIAQKAEEVN
-228 FRNPAAIVVGDVNTV
+228 FQNPAAIVVGDVNALREQLGWFDQKPLFGRRVIVTR
-243 ARTTSVGLTKSRFS
+243 ARAQASD
-257 VVGLS
+257 
-262 SPAPGR
+262 
-268 KPATFAEYLES
+268 FAECLES

-297 NTPLDRAIVIN
+297 NAGLDRAIAQLAI
-308 LSMYNWVIFTSVNA
+308 YNWVIFTSTNA
-322 VEYFYHYLRENGKD
+322 VEYFYRYLRDNGKD
-336 SRLLGNARICAVG
+336 TRSLGNARICAVG
-349 QKTVETLDQIGIR
+349 QKTVAALDQIGIR

-370 RGAVLAAE
+370 HGAVLAAE
-378 LEGVEGQKILLPRAL
+378 LEGVEGQKILLPRAS
-393 IGTDDLPNG
+393 IAADDLPNG

-410 DTIPIYETVKAGA
+410 DVIPIYETVKAGA
-423 EGRETLKA
+423 EGREVLEA
-431 DLQNGRIDMV
+431 DLHNGRIDMV

-455 FRSHSSATLLNQ
+455 FDSHPPAALLDQ
-467 VHIAVI
+467 AHVAAI
-473 GPSTEA
+473 GPSTAATVEA
-479 TAKANG
+479 HG

-495 SVESLAEEIV
+495 SVKSLAEEIV
-505 EFYTGKE
+505 KFYTGKE
-512 RKNESKKD
+512 KEK

>member
-1 MAAINGKVYLVGAGP
+1 MSAINGKVYLVGAGP

-41 INVKLLEHCPAHT
+41 INVKLLEHCPTHT
-54 EKIYGGKMIGEQEKR
+54 KKIYGGKMIGEQEKR
-69 QAEIDR
+69 QAEIDD
-75 LMIRHARTGKTVVRL
+75 LMIRYARAGKTVVRL

-104 ALTLVE
+104 ALTLVD

-139 YSSSVALVTGHS
+139 YSSSVAFVTGHS

-156 DSAIRWEQLAT
+156 DSAIHWEQLAT

-192 RSPETPISLVHWGT
+192 RSPETPISLIHWGT

-228 FRNPAAIVVGDVNTV
+228 FRNPAAIVVGDVNTL
-243 ARTTSVGLTKSRFS
+243 REQLGWFD
-257 VVGLS
+257 
-262 SPAPGR
+262 R
-268 KPATFAEYLES
+268 KPLFGRRIIVTRARAQASGLAECLES

-297 NTPLDRAIVIN
+297 NAALDRAIAQ
-308 LSMYNWVIFTSVNA
+308 LTTYNWVIFTSVNA
-322 VEYFYHYLRENGKD
+322 VEYFYRHLAKNGKD
-336 SRLLGNARICAVG
+336 ARSLGNARICAVG
-349 QKTVETLDQIGIR
+349 PKTVVALDQIGIC
-362 ADYVPSQY
+362 ADYIPSQS
-370 RGAVLAAE
+370 RGVVIAAE
-378 LEGVEGQKILLPRAL
+378 LEGVEGQKILLPRAS
-393 IGTDDLPNG
+393 IAADDLPNG

-410 DTIPIYETVKAGA
+410 DAIPSYETVKAGA
-423 EGRETLKA
+423 EGRDALETELH
-431 DLQNGRIDMV
+431 NGRIDIV

-455 FRSHSSATLLNQ
+455 FGSPPSAALLDQ

-473 GPSTEA
+473 GPSTA
-479 TAKANG
+479 AAVKAHG
-485 LTVDI
+485 LTVDM
-490 VAKQA
+490 VAKQS
-495 SVESLAEEIV
+495 SVESLTEEIV
-505 EFYTGKE
+505 EFYRGKE
-512 RKNESKKD
+512 KKK

>member
-1 MAAINGKVYLVGAGP
+1 MTAMNGKVYLVGAGP

-41 INVKLLEHCPAHT
+41 INVKLLEHCPAHAK
-54 EKIYGGKMIGEQEKR
+54 KIYGGKMIGEQEQR
-69 QAEIDR
+69 QAEIDD
-75 LMIRHARTGKTVVRL
+75 LMVRYAKAGKTVIRL

-110 AGIDFEI
+110 AGIDFEV

-139 YSSSVALVTGHS
+139 YSSSVAFVTGHS
-151 AALKA
+151 AALQA

-180 LREIAGRLIQHG
+180 LREIAARLIQHG
-192 RSPETPISLVHWGT
+192 RSPDTPISLVHWGT

-215 TLADIAQKAEAVN
+215 TLADIAQKSEAVN
-228 FRNPAAIVVGDVNTV
+228 FRNPAAIVVGDVNVLREQLRWFDQKPLFGRRIIVTR
-243 ARTTSVGLTKSRFS
+243 ARAQASD
-257 VVGLS
+257 
-262 SPAPGR
+262 
-268 KPATFAEYLES
+268 FAECLES

-297 NTPLDRAIVIN
+297 NAALGRAIAQ
-308 LSMYNWVIFTSVNA
+308 LSTYNWVIFTSVNA
-322 VEYFYHYLRENGKD
+322 VEYFYRHLRENSKD
-336 SRLLGNARICAVG
+336 TRSFGNARICAVG
-349 QKTVETLDQIGIR
+349 QKTVAALDQIGIL

-370 RGAVLAAE
+370 RGVVLAAE
-378 LEGVEGQKILLPRAL
+378 LEGVEGQKILLPRAS
-393 IGTDDLPNG
+393 IAADDLPNG

-423 EGRETLKA
+423 EGREALEA
-431 DLQNGRIDMV
+431 DLHNGRIDMV

-455 FRSHSSATLLNQ
+455 FGSPPSTALLDQ

-479 TAKANG
+479 TVKAHG
-485 LTVDI
+485 FTADI
-490 VAKQA
+490 VAQQA
-495 SVESLAEEIV
+495 SVESLVEEIV
-505 EFYTGKE
+505 AFYTPKE
-512 RKNESKKD
+512 KEK

>member
-41 INVKLLEHCPAHT
+41 INVKLLEHCPAHI
-54 EKIYGGKMIGEQEKR
+54 EKIYGGKMIGEQEQR
-69 QAEIDR
+69 QSEIND
-75 LMIRHARTGKTVVRL
+75 LMIRHARAGKMVVRL

-110 AGIDFEI
+110 AGIDFEV

-139 YSSSVALVTGHS
+139 YSSSVAFVTGHS
-151 AALKA
+151 AALQE
-156 DSAIRWEQLAT
+156 DSAIHWEQLAT
-167 GVDTLVILMGVGH
+167 GVDTLVVLMGVGH

-192 RSPETPISLVHWGT
+192 RSPETPISLVYWGT

-215 TLADIAQKAEAVN
+215 TLADIAQKAEDVN
-228 FRNPAAIVVGDVNTV
+228 FRNPAAIVVGDVN
-243 ARTTSVGLTKSRFS
+243 ALREQLGWFD
-257 VVGLS
+257 
-262 SPAPGR
+262 R
-268 KPATFAEYLES
+268 KPLFGRRIIVTRARAQASDFAECLES

-290 ETQPIPD
+290 ETQPILD
-297 NTPLDRAIVIN
+297 NAALDRAIAQ
-308 LSMYNWVIFTSVNA
+308 LATYNWVIFTSVNA
-322 VEYFYHYLRENGKD
+322 VEYFYRHLRENGKD
-336 SRLLGNARICAVG
+336 TRSLGNARICAVG
-349 QKTVETLDQIGIR
+349 QKTVAALDQIGIR

-370 RGAVLAAE
+370 RGAALAAE
-378 LEGVEGQKILLPRAL
+378 LEGVKGQKILLPRTSIAA
-393 IGTDDLPNG
+393 DDLPNS

-410 DTIPIYETVKAGA
+410 DAIPIYETIKAGA
-423 EGRETLKA
+423 EGREALEA
-431 DLQNGRIDMV
+431 DLHNGRIDMV

-455 FRSHSSATLLNQ
+455 FGSHPSAALLDQ

-473 GPSTEA
+473 GPSTTA
-479 TAKANG
+479 TAEAKG

-505 EFYTGKE
+505 KFYTPKE
-512 RKNESKKD
+512 KEK

>member
-41 INVKLLEHCPAHT
+41 INVKLLEHCPAQT
-54 EKIYGGKMIGEQEKR
+54 EKIYGGKMIGEQEER
-69 QAEIDR
+69 QAEIDD
-75 LMIRHARTGKTVVRL
+75 LMIRHAKAGKTVVRL

-110 AGIDFEI
+110 AGINFEV

-129 YAGIPLTHRS
+129 YAGIPLTHRN
-139 YSSSVALVTGHS
+139 YSSSVAFVTGHS

-180 LREIAGRLIQHG
+180 LHEITARLIQHG
-192 RSPETPISLVHWGT
+192 RAPDTPISLVHWGT

-215 TLADIAQKAEAVN
+215 TLADIAQKTEKVN
-228 FRNPAAIVVGDVNTV
+228 FRNPAAIVIGDVNVLREQLGWFDQKQLFGRRIIVTR
-243 ARTTSVGLTKSRFS
+243 ARAQASG
-257 VVGLS
+257 
-262 SPAPGR
+262 
-268 KPATFAEYLES
+268 FAECLES

-297 NTPLDRAIVIN
+297 NAALDRAIAQ
-308 LSMYNWVIFTSVNA
+308 LATYNWVIFTSVNA
-322 VEYFYHYLRENGKD
+322 VEYFYCHVRENGKD
-336 SRLLGNARICAVG
+336 TRSLGNARICAVG
-349 QKTVETLDQIGIR
+349 QKTVAALDQIGIH

-378 LEGVEGQKILLPRAL
+378 LEGVKGQKVLLPRAS
-393 IGTDDLPNG
+393 IAADDLPNG

-410 DTIPIYETVKAGA
+410 DVIPIYETVKAGA
-423 EGRETLKA
+423 EGREALEA
-431 DLQNGRIDMV
+431 DLRNGRIDMV

-455 FRSHSSATLLNQ
+455 FDSPPSAALLNQ

-479 TAKANG
+479 TVKAHG
-485 LTVDI
+485 FTADI
-490 VAKQA
+490 VAQQA

-505 EFYTGKE
+505 KFYTGKE
-512 RKNESKKD
+512 KRT

>member
-1 MAAINGKVYLVGAGP
+1 MDAINGKVYLVGAGP

-41 INVKLLEHCPAHT
+41 INVKLLEHCPVYT
-54 EKIYGGKMIGEQEKR
+54 EKIYGGKMIGEQEQR
-69 QAEIDR
+69 QTEIDR
-75 LMIRHARTGKTVVRL
+75 LMIRHAKAGKTVVRL

-129 YAGIPLTHRS
+129 YAGIPLTHRN
-139 YSSSVALVTGHS
+139 YSSSVAFVTGHS

-156 DSAIRWEQLAT
+156 DSAIHWEQLAT

-192 RSPETPISLVHWGT
+192 RSPDTPISLVHWGT

-215 TLADIAQKAEAVN
+215 TLADIAQKAEEVN
-228 FRNPAAIVVGDVNTV
+228 FRNPAAIVVGDVNVLREQLGWFDCKPLFGRRIIVTR
-243 ARTTSVGLTKSRFS
+243 ARAQASD
-257 VVGLS
+257 
-262 SPAPGR
+262 
-268 KPATFAEYLES
+268 FAECLES

-290 ETQPIPD
+290 ETQSIAD
-297 NTPLDRAIVIN
+297 NAALDKAIDQ
-308 LSMYNWVIFTSVNA
+308 LTTYNWVIFTSVNA
-322 VEYFYHYLRENGKD
+322 VDYFYRRLRENDKD
-336 SRLLGNARICAVG
+336 VRSFGNARICAVG
-349 QKTVETLDQIGIR
+349 QKTVAALDQIGIR
-362 ADYVPSQY
+362 ADYIPSQY

-378 LEGVEGQKILLPRAL
+378 LEGVKGQTILLPHAS
-393 IGTDDLPNG
+393 IAADDLPNG

-410 DTIPIYETVKAGA
+410 HAIPIYETVKAGA
-423 EGRETLKA
+423 EGREALEA
-431 DLQNGRIDMV
+431 DLHNGQIDMV

-455 FRSHSSATLLNQ
+455 FDSYSLAALLDQ
-467 VHIAVI
+467 AYIAVI
-473 GPSTEA
+473 GPSTAATVEA
-479 TAKANG
+479 HG
-485 LTVDI
+485 LTANI
-490 VAKQA
+490 IAKKA
-495 SVESLAEEIV
+495 SVEALTEEIV
-505 EFYTGKE
+505 KFYTGKE
-512 RKNESKKD
+512 KEK